1 VGASYTPISTI
12 VLHKPWNTWVVC
24 ALLTSLSFLIN
35 RKERGGTAKWKRT
48 AENNVIQF
56 VWNSLKE
63 NGLQKRTEF
72 GYEEE
77 QAEEAGIVLEVSSLD
92 TIGR

>member
-1 VGASYTPISTI
+1 MY
-12 VLHKPWNTWVVC
+12 
-24 ALLTSLSFLIN
+24 
-35 RKERGGTAKWKRT
+35 
-48 AENNVIQF
+48 IQF
-56 VWNSLKE
+56 VWNLLKE

-92 TIGR
+92 SIGS